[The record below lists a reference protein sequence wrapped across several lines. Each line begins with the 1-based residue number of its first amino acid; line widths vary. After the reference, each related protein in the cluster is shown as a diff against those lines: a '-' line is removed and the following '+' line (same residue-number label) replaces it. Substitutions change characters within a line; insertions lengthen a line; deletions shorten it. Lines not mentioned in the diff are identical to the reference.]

1 LIDKPFETFSDLF
14 TKVQIQKLNKLAIHN
29 LFDLILYLPNRYE
42 DRTRIFLIKDVS
54 VGQSY
59 QVQGQIKHVDVK
71 YFPRKNLIVTIE
83 DQSSALQMRF
93 INFYPNQVKQFREG
107 EWVRV
112 FGELK
117 QGSLFKEFIHPD
129 YEIVNPDEALEQNF
143 KPIYSLVSGIRQKNI
158 SNTNSKRHSVYKR
171 EQFIRRI
178 FSRTN

>member
-1 LIDKPFETFSDLF
+1 MIDKPFETFSDLF

-129 YEIVNPDEALEQNF
+129 YEIVNPDEVLEQNF
-143 KPIYSLVSGIRQKNI
+143 KPIYSLVSGIRQKTLATLI
-158 SNTNSKRHSVYKR
+158 KKG
-171 EQFIRRI
+171 IRYI
-178 FSRTN
+178 KENNLNVIL